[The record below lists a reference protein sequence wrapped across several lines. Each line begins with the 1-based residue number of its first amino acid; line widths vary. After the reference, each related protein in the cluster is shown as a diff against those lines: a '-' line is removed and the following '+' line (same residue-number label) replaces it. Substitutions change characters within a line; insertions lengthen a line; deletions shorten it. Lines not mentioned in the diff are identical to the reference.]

1 MKARMRL
8 EQIFKSRFDWVRTS
22 TDGSLY
28 PFDAV
33 GIESAQ
39 YLGDQS
45 TDPQASISISQDGY
59 VVEMGRDRSRRSG
72 ESVE

>member
-8 EQIFKSRFDWVRTS
+8 EQIFKSRFDWVSTS
-22 TDGSLY
+22 ADGSLY

-39 YLGDQS
+39 HLGDHS
-45 TDPQASISISQDGY
+45 TDPRASISISRDGY
-59 VVEMGRDRSRRSG
+59 VVEMDD
-72 ESVE
+72 

>member
-1 MKARMRL
+1 MEARNRF
-8 EQIFKSRFDWVRTS
+8 EQIFRSRFDWVSTW

-39 YLGDQS
+39 HLGDQS
-45 TDPQASISISQDGY
+45 TDPRVSISVSQDGY
-59 VVEMGRDRSRRSG
+59 VVEMDD
-72 ESVE
+72 